1 QDGFRA
7 ALWFLIVLPCIHFCW
22 GIGFVLGYLSLTR
35 NITAH
40 TGR

>member
-1 QDGFRA
+1 M
-7 ALWFLIVLPCIHFCW
+7 PCIHFCW
-22 GIGFVLGYLSLTR
+22 GKGFVLGYLSLTR